1 MALTSRFTTTK
12 NSTDTIILSGICQKM
27 RHSAKNSRKIVN
39 RNIFYFH
46 NVELANKITE
56 EGRKALHEMMRK
68 LKYNPDDEQG

>member
-1 MALTSRFTTTK
+1 
-12 NSTDTIILSGICQKM
+12 M